1 MSLAVLPCTDRAV
14 WDGYVDRFQGHPQQ
28 LWGWGETKGMHG
40 WSVDRVLVTD
50 AENILGC
57 AQLLVRKLPF
67 PFQALV
73 YVPRGPM
80 CSAENTTV
88 VLDQLAGYAST
99 THHGVALSIEPDWDA
114 QSAFTPAVAAA
125 GFRPSAN
132 TVLIPRTL
140 ILDLARSDDELMA
153 DMSKSTRANIR
164 KAMRSEVEFRKVG
177 SPDELDQVLRIYHE
191 TADRAGFGIH
201 EDQYYRDI
209 FANLGEGSPIIGA
222 FDDGQLLAFV
232 WLSRSG
238 TTAFELYGGVS
249 AEGQKQ
255 RVNYGVKW
263 AALQAMREDGCT
275 RYDFNGLLNDGISDF
290 KKQFA
295 KHENLLMGT
304 WEKPLSPL
312 YPVYARAM
320 PAARKGLQAAR
331 KALPA
336 ARKAAGNA
344 LPAARK
350 ALPAAR
356 KALARATRRQ
366 A

>member
-1 MSLAVLPCTDRAV
+1 MSLAVVPCTDRAV

-50 AENILGC
+50 DETILGC

-67 PFQALV
+67 PFRALV

-80 CSAENTTV
+80 CSAGDTTA
-88 VLDQLAGYAST
+88 VLEQLAGYAST
-99 THHGVALSIEPDWDA
+99 HHHGVALSIEPDWDA
-114 QSAFTPAVAAA
+114 ESPFAPAVAAA
-125 GFRPSAN
+125 GFIPSAN

-140 ILDLARSDDELMA
+140 ILDLAKGDDELMA

-164 KAMRSEVEFRKVG
+164 KAMRSEVDFRKVETAA
-177 SPDELDQVLRIYHE
+177 ELEQVLGIYHE

-222 FDDGQLLAFV
+222 FDGGQLLAFV

-238 TTAFELYGGVS
+238 STAFELYGGVS

-263 AALQAMREDGCT
+263 AALRAMREDGCA

-295 KHENLLMGT
+295 KHENLLLGT

-331 KALPA
+331 KGLQAARQGLAA
-336 ARKAAGNA
+336 ARKGLQAAPR
-344 LPAARK
+344 LLKRV
-350 ALPAAR
+350 
-356 KALARATRRQ
+356 TRR
-366 A
+366 

>member
-1 MSLAVLPCTDRAV
+1 M
-14 WDGYVDRFQGHPQQ
+14 
-28 LWGWGETKGMHG
+28 
-40 WSVDRVLVTD
+40 
-50 AENILGC
+50 
-57 AQLLVRKLPF
+57 
-67 PFQALV
+67 
-73 YVPRGPM
+73 
-80 CSAENTTV
+80 
-88 VLDQLAGYAST
+88 
-99 THHGVALSIEPDWDA
+99 SIEPDWDA
-114 QSAFTPAVAAA
+114 ESPFAPAVAAA

-140 ILDLARSDDELMA
+140 ILDLAKSDDELMA

-164 KAMRSEVEFRKVG
+164 KAMRSDVDFRKVQTAA
-177 SPDELDQVLRIYHE
+177 ELEQVLGIYHE

-222 FDDGQLLAFV
+222 FDGGQLLAFV

-238 TTAFELYGGVS
+238 ATAFELYGGVS

-263 AALQAMREDGCT
+263 AALLAMREDGCG

-331 KALPA
+331 T
-336 ARKAAGNA
+336 AAGGSKGRRPEG
-344 LPAARK
+344 LPDAAPERVTQ
-350 ALPAAR
+350 R
-356 KALARATRRQ
+356 
-366 A
+366 

>member
-1 MSLAVLPCTDRAV
+1 MSLAVVTCSDRAV
-14 WDGYVDRFQGHPQQ
+14 WDDYVDRFQGHPQQ
-28 LWGWGETKGMHG
+28 LWGWGETKAMHG

-50 AENILGC
+50 GDEIRGC
-57 AQLLVRKLPF
+57 AQLLVRKLPL
-67 PFQALV
+67 PFRALV

-80 CSAENTTV
+80 CSAENTTA
-88 VLDQLAGYAST
+88 VLEALAGYAAAR
-99 THHGVALSIEPDWDA
+99 HRGVALSIEPDWDA
-114 QSAFTPAVAAA
+114 DSPFAAAVAAA
-125 GFRPSAN
+125 GFKPSSN

-140 ILDLARSDDELMA
+140 ILDLTRTDDELMA

-164 KAMRSEVEFRKVG
+164 KAMRSDVEFRKVQTAG
-177 SPDELDQVLRIYHE
+177 ELEQVLGIYHE
-191 TADRAGFGIH
+191 TAARAGFGIH

-209 FANLGEGSPIIGA
+209 FANMGEGSPIIGA
-222 FDDGQLLAFV
+222 FDGDRLLAFV

-238 TTAFELYGGVS
+238 ATAFELYGGVS

-263 AALQAMREDGCT
+263 AALRAMREDGCG

-295 KHENLLMGT
+295 KHENMLIGT

-336 ARKAAGNA
+336 ARRGLQGA

-350 ALPAAR
+350 AVPAAR
-356 KALARATRRQ
+356 QVLGRLTRR
-366 A
+366 

>member
-1 MSLAVLPCTDRAV
+1 MSLAVVPCTDRAV
-14 WDGYVDRFQGHPQQ
+14 WDGYVERFRGHPQQ
-28 LWGWGETKGMHG
+28 LWGWGETKAMHG
-40 WSVDRVLVTD
+40 WSVDRVVVTD
-50 AENILGC
+50 DENILGC
-57 AQLLVRKLPF
+57 AQLLIRKLPL
-67 PFQALV
+67 PFRALV

-80 CSAENTTV
+80 CSAENATA
-88 VLDQLAGYAST
+88 VLGQLAKHASSR
-99 THHGVALSIEPDWDA
+99 HRGVALSIEPDWDA
-114 QSAFTPAVAAA
+114 ESPYEGAVAAA
-125 GFRPSAN
+125 GFKPSGN

-140 ILDLARSDDELMA
+140 ILDLAKTDDELMA

-164 KAMRSEVEFRKVG
+164 KAMRSDVDFRKVQTAA
-177 SPDELDQVLRIYHE
+177 ELERVLGIYHE
-191 TADRAGFGIH
+191 TASRAGFGIH

-222 FDDGQLLAFV
+222 FDGDQLLAFV

-238 TTAFELYGGVS
+238 ATAFELYGGVS

-263 AALQAMREDGCT
+263 AALRAMREDGCG

-295 KHENLLMGT
+295 KHENMLMGT

-331 KALPA
+331 KGLQ
-336 ARKAAGNA
+336 
-344 LPAARK
+344 AARK

-356 KALARATRRQ
+356 SKGLPAARRLLKRVTRR
-366 A
+366 

>member
-1 MSLAVLPCTDRAV
+1 MSLAVVPCTDRV
-14 WDGYVDRFQGHPQQ
+14 LWDEHVDRLQGHPQQ

-40 WSVDRVLVTD
+40 WSVERLLVTD
-50 AENILGC
+50 GGKTLGG
-57 AQLLVRKLPF
+57 AQLLIRRLPLPF
-67 PFQALV
+67 RALA

-80 CSAENTTV
+80 CTAEDAPA
-88 VLDQLAGYAST
+88 VLEQLAGYAT
-99 THHGVALSIEPDWDA
+99 ANHGAVALSIEPDWDA
-114 QSAFTPAVAAA
+114 ASAFAEAVAAA

-140 ILDLARSDDELMA
+140 ILDLSKSDDELMA

-164 KAMRSEVEFRKVG
+164 KAMRSEVDFRKVRT
-177 SPDELDQVLRIYHE
+177 DAELEQVLGIYHE
-191 TADRAGFGIH
+191 TAARAGFGIH
-201 EDQYYRDI
+201 EDRYYRDI
-209 FANLGEGSPIIGA
+209 FSNMGEGSPIIGA
-222 FDDGQLLAFV
+222 FDGGRLLAFV
-232 WLSRSG
+232 WLARSR

-263 AALQAMREDGCT
+263 AALRAMREDGCL

-295 KHENLLMGT
+295 KHENMLLGT

-320 PAARKGLQAAR
+320 PAARKGLQTAR
-331 KALPA
+331 
-336 ARKAAGNA
+336 R
-344 LPAARK
+344 
-350 ALPAAR
+350 
-356 KALARATRRQ
+356 LARSTSHRLQPLSRR
-366 A
+366 ARSLARLALKKG